1 MCFFCCCCCI
11 GPIPCGCLD
20 KIECDFFR
28 SKLQAIHLLYI
39 GASIFLFIFLLSTM
53 SIIKWGKLPSI
64 NITLFIFLFLILVAC
79 IALSIIIIYWKSD
92 EGRQR
97 EMKEKI
103 QLLSKI
109 CLCLSITSIILYLLE
124 IIILSVGFSKAKFYY
139 PCFYDE
145 DGKYTYSYSYSVKIY
160 VGFFFFIQSNDNFK
174 SNSTISEFVENENE
188 NKSSIRILNSI
199 EEEEYLCYEQF
210 LTSAVYGMT
219 YFTFIISEMIN
230 IAAIFFFKELFKSE
244 DSYNFRENQDP
255 PGKSNQNANAPNI
268 NIQAQQVIII
278 NNQVNNSNNNGTNE
292 LVNISHQTRGV
303 QRLDKIDKSKFDK
316 KNKENNFNQN
326 KNSNYNIKNNQQKK
340 EIDYPEK
347 EEVINNNIPRNQIT
361 SGAYQEIRFGYQ
373 NNNNNNININNQT
386 IDSKD
391 DNNNIAFGS
400 DRLVIK

>member
-145 DGKYTYSYSYSVKIY
+145 YGNYTYSYSYSVKIY

-174 SNSTISEFVENENE
+174 SNSTISEFVENE

>member
-11 GPIPCGCLD
+11 GPIPCGFLD

-145 DGKYTYSYSYSVKIY
+145 DGNYTYSYSYSVKVY

-174 SNSTISEFVENENE
+174 SNSTISEFVENEKE
-188 NKSSIRILNSI
+188 NKSSIRILSS

-219 YFTFIISEMIN
+219 YFTFIISEIIN

-244 DSYNFRENQDP
+244 DSYNFRENQEP
-255 PGKSNQNANAPNI
+255 PGISNQNANAPNI

-278 NNQVNNSNNNGTNE
+278 NSQVNNSNNNGTNK

-316 KNKENNFNQN
+316 KNKENNLNQN

-400 DRLVIK
+400 DRLVMK

>member
-11 GPIPCGCLD
+11 GPIPCECLD
-20 KIECDFFR
+20 KIECNFFR

-64 NITLFIFLFLILVAC
+64 NITFFIFLFLILVAC

-145 DGKYTYSYSYSVKIY
+145 DGNYTYSYSYSVKIY
-160 VGFFFFIQSNDNFK
+160 VGFFFFIKSNDNFAL
-174 SNSTISEFVENENE
+174 NSTISEFVENENE
-188 NKSSIRILNSI
+188 NENKSSIRILSSI
-199 EEEEYLCYEQF
+199 EEEYLCYEQF

-244 DSYNFRENQDP
+244 DSYNFRENQEP

-268 NIQAQQVIII
+268 NIHAQQVIII
-278 NNQVNNSNNNGTNE
+278 NNQTNNGNYNGTNE

-303 QRLDKIDKSKFDK
+303 QRLNKIDKSKFDT
-316 KNKENNFNQN
+316 KNKENNLNQN

-340 EIDYPEK
+340 EINYPEK
-347 EEVINNNIPRNQIT
+347 EEVINNNIPRHQMT
-361 SGAYQEIRFGYQ
+361 SRANQEISFGYQ
-373 NNNNNNININNQT
+373 NNNNNNINNQT
-386 IDSKD
+386 IDSKED
-391 DNNNIAFGS
+391 NNIAFGS